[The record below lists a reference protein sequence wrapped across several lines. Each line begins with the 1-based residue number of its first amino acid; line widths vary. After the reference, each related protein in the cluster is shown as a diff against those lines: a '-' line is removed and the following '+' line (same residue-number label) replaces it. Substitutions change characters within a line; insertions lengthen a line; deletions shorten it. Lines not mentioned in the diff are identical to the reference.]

1 LTGQRLAIKVP
12 LLFDAG
18 QTIGLECRCLQPQD
32 LNSVC
37 DSAGI
42 PMDQSHNDLTLA
54 DILSDPMTL
63 AVMDADGVDPGGLA
77 VTLARMVA
85 KLEPSA
91 GSIEQDLSHSS
102 TIATLVTAGRKPDVS
117 IELPEG
123 MTTGWDPRML
133 RNHLRLVSGLI
144 LLAFVL
150 CHLTAHSFLLVSLER
165 AGSALDVLM
174 YPWRTAIGTIILL
187 SALLT
192 HYLNALWSIYVR
204 RYLCLSRWEWLQLGL
219 GLCIPLLLML
229 HVTSTRIA
237 ESLLDVTS
245 HYSSVLI
252 VQWQLSPWLGMLQV
266 AAVLTVWIHAC
277 IGVHFWLRTK
287 ARYTRW
293 RAMFVGLGLLL
304 PTLALSGYVTAGN
317 QVLRAATNP
326 NYTELSFEESNLTD
340 QKRAEIAHIAGM
352 GSAIYVTLV
361 LLPFAGRGMRGWLYR
376 RRRPPLLSHS
386 SGRTMP
392 ILPGATVLEA
402 LRENGIPHASVCG
415 GRARCTTC
423 RILVTKGLD
432 QLPEPSGLEARALA
446 RIGATPG
453 MRLACQICPT
463 ADISV
468 MPLLAA
474 EAGAADGNVRGGL
487 EGSERL
493 IVVLFVDLR
502 GSTILGEAKM
512 PYDLLYI
519 LNQFFHEMT
528 KALDATNGHY
538 AQFAGDGLMALYG
551 LNAKDPAIA
560 AADALRGAREMLA
573 RMDQLNSRLRG
584 DLSQP
589 LRIGIGIHAGE
600 AIVGAMGPPASQIIS
615 AIGETVNACA
625 RLESL
630 TKEYDCRVIVSRRA
644 AHMAGLNVKSRKLH
658 RISATG
664 EAPPVEFYA
673 LNTLADLHV

>member
-1 LTGQRLAIKVP
+1 
-12 LLFDAG
+12 
-18 QTIGLECRCLQPQD
+18 
-32 LNSVC
+32 
-37 DSAGI
+37 
-42 PMDQSHNDLTLA
+42 MDRYYDEPTLA
-54 DILSDPMTL
+54 DMLSDPMTL
-63 AVMDADGVDPGGLA
+63 VEMDADGVDPGGA
-77 VTLARMVA
+77 ATLTQMVG

-91 GSIEQDLSHSS
+91 GSIDQKSVGN
-102 TIATLVTAGRKPDVS
+102 TIAKVVVADRMRDCS

-123 MTTGWDPRML
+123 ATTGWDPRIL
-133 RNHLRLVSGLI
+133 RNNLRLASGLV
-144 LLAFVL
+144 LLAFVV

-174 YPWRTAIGTIILL
+174 YPWRTAIGTTILL
-187 SALLT
+187 SALLI

-204 RYLCLSRWEWLQLGL
+204 RYLRLSRWEWWQLGL

-252 VQWQLSPWLGMLQV
+252 VQWQLSPWLGVLQV
-266 AAVLTVWIHAC
+266 AAVLTLWIHAC

-293 RAMFVGLGLLL
+293 RAMFVALGLLL

-326 NYTELSFEESNLTD
+326 NYTKLLFEDSNLTD
-340 QKRAEIAHIAGM
+340 QKRAEIGHIARV
-352 GSAIYVTLV
+352 GSAIYLTLV
-361 LLPFAGRGMRGWLYR
+361 LLPFVGRGVRGWLYR

-474 EAGAADGNVRGGL
+474 EAGAADGTVRGGL

-493 IVVLFVDLR
+493 IAVLFVDLR

-551 LNAKDPAIA
+551 LNGKDRAIA

-589 LRIGIGIHAGE
+589 LRIGIGIHFGE

-644 AHMAGLNVKSRKLH
+644 ADMAGLNVKSRKLH
-658 RISATG
+658 RVSATG
-664 EAPPVEFYA
+664 QAPPVEFYA
-673 LNTLADLHV
+673 LNTLDELRV